1 MVSKAEGR
9 VQMAPD
15 GEQRPE
21 QDRRG
26 ARHQRVGLI
35 AGPIAFVA
43 LLLLPFPASV
53 PVAAHR
59 TAAVALLMAVWW
71 MSEALPLAATAL
83 LPLALFPALGI
94 LTPAASAQPYA
105 NSVIF
110 LFLGGFVLAL
120 GMERWGLHRRIAL
133 AVVALVGTGPRR
145 LIGGFMVA
153 TAFLSM
159 WISNTATAAMML
171 PIGLALAA
179 LMRHAPGTPTGAGEA
194 ARSGA
199 EVSSAVADPDV
210 GDLPDDDA
218 PHAAFPFG
226 TALMLGIA
234 YAATIGGVATLIGTP
249 PNAVFAASAQ
259 EILGRSV
266 GFAEWMLV
274 GVPVTLIMLPI
285 AWALLVFV
293 LHPPGTLPAGADRLL
308 KDERRSLGPMSRGE
322 KLVLVVFCLTAL
334 GWLMR
339 SPKQIGALHVP
350 GLTALWPGID
360 DSTIAI
366 VAALLLFILPADWR
380 RGVFVMNWRTARG
393 LPWGVLLL
401 FGGGLSLAHAFE
413 KSGLTLSIAHLVSGL
428 AGMPGWVLLLVIVTT
443 FVLLSELASNTAIA
457 ALAMPVLAAAA
468 TGTGQD
474 PLLFMAAGALAASA
488 AYMMPVATPP
498 NAIVFGSGYI
508 GMGQMIR
515 AGIWLNIIS
524 IVLLLL
530 VGRLIIAHVLL

>member
-1 MVSKAEGR
+1 MVSTAEGR
-9 VQMAPD
+9 VQKAPQ
-15 GEQRPE
+15 GGQRPE

-26 ARHQRVGLI
+26 ATHQRVGLI
-35 AGPIAFVA
+35 AGPIAFA
-43 LLLLPFPASV
+43 LLLVLPFPASV
-53 PVAAHR
+53 PAAAHR
-59 TAAVALLMAVWW
+59 TAAVALLMAIWW

-83 LPLALFPALGI
+83 LPLALFPALGV
-94 LTPAASAQPYA
+94 LSPAESAQPYA

-110 LFLGGFVLAL
+110 LFLGGFILAL
-120 GMERWGLHRRIAL
+120 AMERWGLHRRIAL
-133 AVVALVGTGPRR
+133 AVVALVGTSPRR
-145 LIGGFMVA
+145 LIGGFMAA

-179 LMRHAPGTPTGAGEA
+179 LMRQAPGEHGESASSDAQPSGDTGPGAG
-194 ARSGA
+194 
-199 EVSSAVADPDV
+199 
-210 GDLPDDDA
+210 DLTDDNG
-218 PHAAFPFG
+218 PHTAFPFG

-259 EILGRSV
+259 EILGRSI

-274 GVPVTLIMLPI
+274 GLPVTLVMLPV

-293 LHPPGTLPAGADRLL
+293 LHPPGTLPHGAGALL
-308 KDERRSLGPMSRGE
+308 KAERRSLGPMSRAE
-322 KLVLVVFCLTAL
+322 KLVLVVFCLTAFA
-334 GWLMR
+334 WIMR
-339 SPKQIGALHVP
+339 SPKQIGALHIP

-366 VAALLLFILPADWR
+366 VAALLLFILPVDWR
-380 RGVFVMNWRTARG
+380 RGVFVMNWKTARG

-413 KSGLTLSIAHLVSGL
+413 ESGLTLSIAHLVSGL
-428 AGMPGWVLLLVIVTT
+428 AGMPGWVLLLVVVTT

-468 TGTGQD
+468 AGTGQN

-508 GMGQMIR
+508 RMGQMIR
-515 AGIWLNIIS
+515 AGIWLNIIA
-524 IVLLLL
+524 ITLLML
-530 VGRLIIAHVLL
+530 VGRLIITHVLL

>member
-1 MVSKAEGR
+1 MVSTAEGR
-9 VQMAPD
+9 VQTASEERSQQD
-15 GEQRPE
+15 G
-21 QDRRG
+21 RG
-26 ARHQRVGLI
+26 GAHQRIGLI

-43 LLLLPFPASV
+43 LLALPFPASV
-53 PVAAHR
+53 SAAAHR
-59 TAAVALLMAVWW
+59 TAAVALLMAIWW

-83 LPLALFPALGI
+83 LPLALFPALGV

-145 LIGGFMVA
+145 LIGGFMAA

-179 LMRHAPGTPTGAGEA
+179 LMRRAPGARAEPGAAVEA
-194 ARSGA
+194 
-199 EVSSAVADPDV
+199 D
-210 GDLPDDDA
+210 PDDDA
-218 PHAAFPFG
+218 SHAAFPFG

-259 EILGRSV
+259 EILGRTI
-266 GFAEWMLV
+266 GFAEWMMV
-274 GVPVTLIMLPI
+274 GVPVTLVLLPI
-285 AWALLVFV
+285 AWGLLVFV
-293 LHPPGTLPAGADRLL
+293 LHPPGKLPPGAGALL
-308 KDERRSLGPMSRGE
+308 RDERHSLGPMSRGE

-334 GWLMR
+334 GWIMR

-350 GLTALWPGID
+350 GLTAVLPGID

-366 VAALLLFILPADWR
+366 IAALLLFILPVDWR
-380 RGVFVMNWRTARG
+380 HGVFVMNWRTARG

-413 KSGLTLSIAHLVSGL
+413 ASGLTLAIAHVVNGL
-428 AGMPGWVLLLVIVTT
+428 AGMPGWVLLLVVVTT

-468 TGTGQD
+468 AGTGQN

-508 GMGQMIR
+508 RMGQMIR
-515 AGIWLNIIS
+515 AGIWLNIVS
-524 IVLLLL
+524 IILLLL
-530 VGRLIIAHVLL
+530 VGRLIITHVLL

>member
-1 MVSKAEGR
+1 MVSTVEGR
-9 VQMAPD
+9 VQKAPA
-15 GEQRPE
+15 GEQPPE
-21 QDRRG
+21 RERRG
-26 ARHQRVGLI
+26 STHQRVGLI
-35 AGPIAFVA
+35 AGPIAFVI
-43 LLLLPFPASV
+43 LLMLPFPASL
-53 PVAAHR
+53 PEAAHR
-59 TAAVALLMAVWW
+59 TAAVALLMAIWW

-83 LPLALFPALGI
+83 LPLALFPALGV
-94 LTPAASAQPYA
+94 LNPAESAQPYA

-159 WISNTATAAMML
+159 WISNTATAATML

-179 LMRHAPGTPTGAGEA
+179 LMRQAPGTTTAGAADERDA
-194 ARSGA
+194 A
-199 EVSSAVADPDV
+199 
-210 GDLPDDDA
+210 DLPDDDA

-249 PNAVFAASAQ
+249 PNAVFAAAAQ
-259 EILGRSV
+259 ELLGRSI

-274 GVPVTLIMLPI
+274 GLPVTLIMLPI

-293 LHPPGTLPAGADRLL
+293 LYPPGTLPAGAGTLL
-308 KDERRSLGPMSRGE
+308 KAERRSLGPMSRGE
-322 KLVLVVFCLTAL
+322 KLVLVVFCLTAFA
-334 GWLMR
+334 WIMR
-339 SPKQIGALHVP
+339 SPKQIGAVHIP

-366 VAALLLFILPADWR
+366 VAALLLFMLPVDWR
-380 RGVFVMNWRTARG
+380 RGVFVMNWKTARG

-413 KSGLTLSIAHLVSGL
+413 ASGLTLSIAHVVSGL
-428 AGMPGWVLLLVIVTT
+428 AGLPGWVLLLVVVTT

-468 TGTGQD
+468 AGTGQN

-508 GMGQMIR
+508 RMGQMIR
-515 AGIWLNIIS
+515 AGIWLNVAS
-524 IVLLLL
+524 ILLLLL
-530 VGRLIIAHVLL
+530 VGRLIITHVLL

>member
-1 MVSKAEGR
+1 MVSTAEGR
-9 VQMAPD
+9 VQTASE
-15 GEQRPE
+15 EQRPE

-26 ARHQRVGLI
+26 GVHQRIGLI
-35 AGPIAFVA
+35 AGPIAFAVVLA
-43 LLLLPFPASV
+43 LPFPASV
-53 PVAAHR
+53 SAAAHR
-59 TAAVALLMAVWW
+59 TAAVALLMAIWW

-83 LPLALFPALGI
+83 LPLALLPALGV
-94 LTPAASAQPYA
+94 LTPAASAAPYA

-133 AVVALVGTGPRR
+133 AVVALVGTSPRR

-159 WISNTATAAMML
+159 WISNTATTAMML

-179 LMRHAPGTPTGAGEA
+179 VMRQAPGTGA
-194 ARSGA
+194 ARG
-199 EVSSAVADPDV
+199 SAVEAGPDRRSGGGDGGV
-210 GDLPDDDA
+210 ADLPDDDA

-259 EILGRSV
+259 EILGRTI
-266 GFAEWMLV
+266 GFAEWMMV
-274 GVPVTLIMLPI
+274 GLPVTFVLLPI
-285 AWALLVFV
+285 AWVLLVFV
-293 LHPPGTLPAGADRLL
+293 LHPPGKLPPGADALL
-308 KDERRSLGPMSRGE
+308 RDERRSLGPMSRGE
-322 KLVLVVFCLTAL
+322 KMVLVIFCLTAL
-334 GWLMR
+334 GWIMR

-350 GLTALWPGID
+350 GLTAVLPGID

-366 VAALLLFILPADWR
+366 IAALLLFILPVDWR

-413 KSGLTLSIAHLVSGL
+413 ASGLTLSIAHMVSGL
-428 AGMPGWVLLLVIVTT
+428 AGMPGWVLLLVVVTT

-468 TGTGQD
+468 AGTGQN

-508 GMGQMIR
+508 RMGQMIR
-515 AGIWLNIIS
+515 AGIWLNIVS
-524 IVLLLL
+524 IILLLL
-530 VGRLIIAHVLL
+530 VGRLIIMHVLL